1 MKKKEIEINFE
12 EGMRKL
18 DGIVEKLEKGNIPL
32 EEALKQF
39 DSGVQ
44 LVRLLNRKLDDAERK
59 IEMLLKNK
67 DGNVIK
73 KEMEF
78 ENGELKEKIVD
89 RRKQTEDRTPET
101 EDRGDIDY
109 EDNEDD
115 EGGEDDEG
123 NSTPSLF

>member
-1 MKKKEIEINFE
+1 VKKKEIEINFE